1 MRFGSSTEFTITPSP
16 CNSSFMS
23 AWNLVLPSSLLTT
36 LRIPASWSGSSGL
49 IDTMIEASP
58 DRLSGVVLVSID
70 RLLMV
75 VSQEAWTDVV
85 EMHVAGKERVQR
97 VVITDPSILGFKGS
111 NSSSSTPFIRSVR
124 DIGKTRFEETDCMY
138 IISVYLQYIQYIC
151 KYVNIYIRHSSNKV
165 LTRVAKPI
173 VAPV

>member
-75 VSQEAWTDVV
+75 VS
-85 EMHVAGKERVQR
+85 
-97 VVITDPSILGFKGS
+97 
-111 NSSSSTPFIRSVR
+111 
-124 DIGKTRFEETDCMY
+124 
-138 IISVYLQYIQYIC
+138 
-151 KYVNIYIRHSSNKV
+151 
-165 LTRVAKPI
+165 
-173 VAPV
+173 